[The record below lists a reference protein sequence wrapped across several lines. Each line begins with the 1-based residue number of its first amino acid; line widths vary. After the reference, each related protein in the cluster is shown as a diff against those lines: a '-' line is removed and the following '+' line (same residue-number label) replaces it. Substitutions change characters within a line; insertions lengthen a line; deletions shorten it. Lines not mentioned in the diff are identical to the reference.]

1 MKCLPNLIIYTN
13 QKEEKESKRER
24 ERERLYS
31 NSKTC
36 FEAKNTAN
44 RKTNDIVSNKIHIS
58 HHCLPP
64 TSNSNPFFQMSQS
77 LIQRTKINQE
87 TGLICVFL
95 PERIGWI
102 PFKKI
107 ETARRGKRSETAT
120 ITSLSL
126 VKALLRPTRNTSTTI
141 QRSKLMRTVVM
152 FTTTTDNLATRGF
165 PAPSSLL
172 TRTLLTKIT
181 QNVKGVS

>member
-1 MKCLPNLIIYTN
+1 MHIK
-13 QKEEKESKRER
+13 SKRKKAR

-44 RKTNDIVSNKIHIS
+44 RKTNNIVSNKIHIS
-58 HHCLPP
+58 HHCLPS
-64 TSNSNPFFQMSQS
+64 TSNSNPLIKCHQDQS
-77 LIQRTKINQE
+77 TNPIFTKSC
-87 TGLICVFL
+87 LFDVCVFL

-102 PFKKI
+102 PFKKM
-107 ETARRGKRSETAT
+107 ETASKGKRSETTT

-141 QRSKLMRTVVM
+141 QRIKLMRTVVM
-152 FTTTTDNLATRGF
+152 FTTTTDNLATLGF

-172 TRTLLTKIT
+172 TRTL
-181 QNVKGVS
+181 